1 VLYDCRAMASF
12 EIDPE
17 QSVSIVAILLF
28 IDAAFVGFPLL
39 QDLVVSPGAF
49 QGFALFLFLLVAGL
63 IVGGVGL
70 LRGER
75 WGWYAAI
82 GSAGLLTFLHLASF
96 NLLALLF
103 DGLILF
109 LLSRP
114 EVRSRF
120 GVR

>member
-39 QDLVVSPGAF
+39 QDLVVSPGTF

>member
-1 VLYDCRAMASF
+1 MLYDCGAMASF

-39 QDLVVSPGAF
+39 QSLVLGSGSAT
-49 QGFALFLFLLVAGL
+49 GLALFLFALVAAL
-63 IVGGVGL
+63 VAGGVGL
-70 LRGER
+70 LKGER

-82 GSAGLLTFLHLASF
+82 AGTGLLTLIHLASF
-96 NLLALLF
+96 SLLALLF
-103 DGLILF
+103 DALILF
-109 LLSRP
+109 LLTRP
-114 EVRSRF
+114 EVRGRF

>member
-1 VLYDCRAMASF
+1 MLYDCRAMASF

-39 QDLVVSPGAF
+39 QDLVLSPGTF

>member
-1 VLYDCRAMASF
+1 MASF

-39 QDLVVSPGAF
+39 QDLVLSPGTF
-49 QGFALFLFLLVAGL
+49 QGFALFLFVLVAGL

-70 LRGER
+70 LKGER
-75 WGWYAAI
+75 WGWYVAI
-82 GSAGLLTFLHLASF
+82 GSAGLLTLLHLAAFSAF
-96 NLLALLF
+96 SLLALLF

>member
-82 GSAGLLTFLHLASF
+82 GSTGLLTFLHLASF

>member
-1 VLYDCRAMASF
+1 MASF

-39 QDLVVSPGAF
+39 QSLVLGSGSTSL
-49 QGFALFLFLLVAGL
+49 GLFLFLLVAAL
-63 IVGGVGL
+63 VAGGVGL
-70 LRGER
+70 LKGER

-82 GSAGLLTFLHLASF
+82 GGTGLLTLIHLSAFS
-96 NLLALLF
+96 LLALLF
-103 DGLILF
+103 DALILF
-109 LLSRP
+109 LLTRP
-114 EVRSRF
+114 EVRGRF

>member
-1 VLYDCRAMASF
+1 MASF
-12 EIDPE
+12 EIDPD

-39 QDLVVSPGAF
+39 QSLVSGSAGGGLLLF
-49 QGFALFLFLLVAGL
+49 WLALAAALVA
-63 IVGGVGL
+63 GGVGL

-82 GSAGLLTFLHLASF
+82 VATALLTLIHLSALS
-96 NLLALLF
+96 LLALLF

-109 LLSRP
+109 LLLRP
-114 EVRSRF
+114 EVRGRF

>member
-1 VLYDCRAMASF
+1 MASF
-12 EIDPE
+12 EIDPD

-39 QDLVVSPGAF
+39 QSLVTGSAGGGLLLF
-49 QGFALFLFLLVAGL
+49 FLALAAGLVA
-63 IVGGVGL
+63 GGVGL

-82 GSAGLLTFLHLASF
+82 VATALVALLHLAVL

-103 DGLILF
+103 EGLVLF
-109 LLSRP
+109 LLTRP
-114 EVRSRF
+114 EVRGRF